1 LKLPSH
7 KKRETQ
13 AAAPTLDMNEM
24 VKGWLRILYLRDR
37 ETEDHTRRVTEITLQ
52 IARRLGLPEQD
63 MLHIR
68 YGALL
73 HDIGKVAIPDKI
85 LFKPGPLTEE
95 EWQTMKRHP
104 VVAMELFE
112 SIAYLGP
119 ALDILRSHH
128 EKWDGSGYPD
138 GLAGEDIPLFARIFA
153 LADVYDALTTERP
166 YRGAWPQVD
175 ALDYIARQSGTHFD
189 PHLAPVFID
198 MMLNN

>member
-1 LKLPSH
+1 LKLPSNS
-7 KKRETQ
+7 KREGETTV
-13 AAAPTLDMNEM
+13 PTLDMNET
-24 VKGWLRILYLRDR
+24 VRGWLRILYLRDR

-52 IARRLGLPEQD
+52 IAYRLGISEQD
-63 MLHIR
+63 LLHIR

-73 HDIGKVAIPDKI
+73 HDIGKVAVPDKI
-85 LFKPGPLTEE
+85 LFKPGPLTEA

-104 VVAMELFE
+104 VVAMELLE
-112 SIAYLGP
+112 SISYLGP

-166 YRGAWPQVD
+166 YRGAWQQVD

>member
-1 LKLPSH
+1 LNLSTS
-7 KKRETQ
+7 KKWVVSAT
-13 AAAPTLDMNEM
+13 PNLDMEET
-24 VKGWLRILYLRDR
+24 VRGWLRILYLRDR
-37 ETEDHTRRVTEITLQ
+37 ETEDHTQRVAEITLQ
-52 IARRLGLPEQD
+52 IARRLGISEQE
-63 MLHIR
+63 LVHIR

-73 HDIGKVAIPDKI
+73 HDIGKVAVPDKI

-104 VVAMELFE
+104 IVAMELLE

-119 ALDILRSHH
+119 ALAILRSHH

-138 GLAGEDIPLFARIFA
+138 GLAGEAIPLVARIFA

-175 ALDYIARQSGTHFD
+175 ALDYILKQSGSHFD
-189 PHLAPVFID
+189 PSIAPVFID
-198 MMLNN
+198 MMLET